1 MKVHMKLYEEQLR
14 SLGLFSTEDSEGKTS
29 WWPTASSQGEHRYIR
44 NRECCVTT
52 PIHMLERGSLFTRG
66 WGAVV
71 PPYQSEFMSRAAP
84 SQGLWRVTLEAGGDS
99 SP

>member
-1 MKVHMKLYEEQLR
+1 
-14 SLGLFSTEDSEGKTS
+14 
-29 WWPTASSQGEHRYIR
+29 
-44 NRECCVTT
+44 
-52 PIHMLERGSLFTRG
+52 MLERGSLFTRG

-71 PPYQSEFMSRAAP
+71 PPYQSEFMSRAVP